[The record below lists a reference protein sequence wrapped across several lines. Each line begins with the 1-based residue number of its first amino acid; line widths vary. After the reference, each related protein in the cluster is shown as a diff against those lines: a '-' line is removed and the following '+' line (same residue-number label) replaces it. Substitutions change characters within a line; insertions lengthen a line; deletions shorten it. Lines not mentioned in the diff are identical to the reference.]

1 MYLSCAGPQR
11 PRREEAQATVL
22 SSSHRGLGRAGADR
36 HTDIHTDSMIPA
48 DRGLRHTPG
57 PNRLSSGERGGER
70 QEGNTQR
77 PLLGAAVLLTWLRL
91 AGGKRPPPPTPS
103 PAPSTSSAGSRKG
116 PQSRPRWAWESH
128 SASWGLGVLIHEVGR
143 TMARRPSSQSNQEHL
158 PSARCVAGRAD
169 PAQTTLPCL
178 RKVKVTG
185 GDGGGPRTSRA
196 C

>member
-1 MYLSCAGPQR
+1 MYLSCTGPQR

-48 DRGLRHTPG
+48 DRHPHPAPPRTVSVVGSRVGSDRKVTLSVLSWGPQCYLATPG
-57 PNRLSSGERGGER
+57 GR
-70 QEGNTQR
+70 QT
-77 PLLGAAVLLTWLRL
+77 T
-91 AGGKRPPPPTPS
+91 PTPNALTGSFYLLRWEPEGTPVS
-103 PAPSTSSAGSRKG
+103 PSVGV
-116 PQSRPRWAWESH
+116 ESH

-158 PSARCVAGRAD
+158 PSARCVAGRGD